1 MITLKKQHRGYKSC
15 KEVDSIWFDRI
26 PISWRE
32 GKVTRFTIIKTG
44 GTPNR
49 EILSY
54 WENGSIPWMS
64 SGEVNKGIVRETD
77 NKITE
82 DGFRNSNATLLP
94 VHSVMIALNG
104 QGKTKGMSAI
114 LEIEATCNQSLAALI
129 CDEKNLHYKFLYYY
143 LQIQYRTIRGLVG
156 DDARDGLNMS
166 TMKEIFMPIPTL
178 EEQVSIASY
187 LDEKCALID
196 RVIEGKKKQIE
207 ILEEQRA
214 AIINQ
219 AVMKGLDE
227 SVEMKES
234 GVEWIGE
241 IPKEWQAIRLSKLTT
256 KMTNGFVGPTRNIFF
271 DSGVKYL
278 QSLHIKNNH
287 IIFDTE
293 YYVSEKWSN
302 EHSKSILWEGDLL
315 FVQTG
320 DIGQVALVTKDFEGS
335 NCHALIITRPNKK
348 YLLPEYLVWYF
359 LSSLG
364 KEQLIAHQTGAMHPH
379 LNCRVIKYIP
389 VIIPSK
395 KEQLEIA
402 EFLEVEDSKIRKTIG
417 LVEHSISVL
426 NEYKT
431 SLISHVVTGKIDISH
446 TQ

>member
-1 MITLKKQHRGYKSC
+1 M
-15 KEVDSIWFDRI
+15 
-26 PISWRE
+26 
-32 GKVTRFTIIKTG
+32 
-44 GTPNR
+44 
-49 EILSY
+49 
-54 WENGSIPWMS
+54 
-64 SGEVNKGIVRETD
+64 
-77 NKITE
+77 
-82 DGFRNSNATLLP
+82 
-94 VHSVMIALNG
+94 
-104 QGKTKGMSAI
+104 
-114 LEIEATCNQSLAALI
+114 
-129 CDEKNLHYKFLYYY
+129 
-143 LQIQYRTIRGLVG
+143 
-156 DDARDGLNMS
+156 
-166 TMKEIFMPIPTL
+166 
-178 EEQVSIASY
+178 
-187 LDEKCALID
+187 
-196 RVIEGKKKQIE
+196 
-207 ILEEQRA
+207 
-214 AIINQ
+214 
-219 AVMKGLDE
+219 
-227 SVEMKES
+227 
-234 GVEWIGE
+234 
-241 IPKEWQAIRLSKLTT
+241 
-256 KMTNGFVGPTRNIFF
+256 
-271 DSGVKYL
+271 
-278 QSLHIKNNH
+278 HIKNNH